1 VTLVIPEGTPTLG
14 NTRVKV
20 LVTMPSLTA
29 PSLATAINAVTAIE
43 ISCHLFPEG
52 WNPTGT
58 TAVGTRRARLCQ
70 KSQVEVLNRTTYAA
84 GALQY
89 VFNPQLADA
98 GVGNEAKLLLVQG
111 AKLYFVERLG
121 LDSQTVAWAATQRIR
136 THYLELGP
144 QIVSG
149 DRTDE
154 NGEFF
159 ITQTAVYVNGAGPVD
174 GVIAA

>member
-1 VTLVIPEGTPTLG
+1 MTLVIPDGTPTLG
-14 NTRVKV
+14 TTRVKV

-29 PSLATAINAVTAIE
+29 PSLATAINAATAVD
-43 ISCHLFPEG
+43 ISCYLFPEG
-52 WNPTGT
+52 WAPTGT

-89 VFNPQLADA
+89 VYLPQTADA
-98 GVGNEAKLLLVQG
+98 GTGNEAKLICAPG

-121 LDSQTVAWAATQRIR
+121 PDSQTVAFAQSQRIR

-144 QIVSG
+144 QIVSY
-149 DRTDE
+149 DPTDE
-154 NGEFF
+154 NGEYF
-159 ITQTAVYVNGAGPVD
+159 ITQQAVYVNGAGPVD